1 MAALSE
7 ANESS
12 ELKKAVS
19 QDAINFMRGIMDE
32 CTHLANFS
40 VPVDPSLAYFVTASR
55 DGYVPKTGR
64 MSVTQLWKG
73 CNHRDLANDGHVSAI
88 LFKSDVFRKAIA
100 ESLDF
105 NAKKYF
111 GCDLFNS
118 PFNEAAQ
125 TKHSTS

>member
-1 MAALSE
+1 MAAL
-7 ANESS
+7 AHADKSS
-12 ELKKAVS
+12 ELKKSIS

-40 VPVDPSLAYFVTASR
+40 APVDPSLAFFVTASR

-64 MSVTQLWKG
+64 MSVTQVWQG
-73 CNHRDLANDGHVSAI
+73 CHHRDLANDGHVSAI
-88 LFKSDVFRKAIA
+88 LFKSDVFRKTIV
-100 ESLDF
+100 ESLDLH
-105 NAKKYF
+105 AKKYF

-118 PFNEAAQ
+118 PINERAQ